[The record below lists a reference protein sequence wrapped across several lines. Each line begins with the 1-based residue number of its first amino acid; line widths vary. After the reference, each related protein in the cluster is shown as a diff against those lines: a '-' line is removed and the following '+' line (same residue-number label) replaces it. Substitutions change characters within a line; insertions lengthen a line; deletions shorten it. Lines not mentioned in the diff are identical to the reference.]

1 MSEIIKNHIKEKRP
15 NISNTSLKTY
25 ESILRNL
32 YERIFKDDDEKTY
45 NLTRFDDSKTVIKYL
60 KNLPANK
67 RKTILSA
74 LVVITDNKDY
84 RELMLDDI
92 KEYNKEEAKQKKTE
106 TQEENWVEKVDIDNL
121 YSTLRHNASLLYK
134 KNDLSASDYQDI
146 QNYIILSLFGGFYI
160 PPRRSK
166 DYVNFKIKNIDKG
179 HDNFINKNFFVF
191 NSYKTAKTYGQQQ
204 VEIPKELKTILNK
217 WIKIN
222 PTEFLLFDISYKPLS
237 NVKLNQRLNKLFGKK
252 VGVNMMRKS
261 YLSDKYGDLIDKK
274 NELAIDMKLM
284 GSSNLQE
291 NIYIKKQVLKKQF

>member
-1 MSEIIKNHIKEKRP
+1 MNEELINLIKEKRP
-15 NISNTSLKTY
+15 NISNSSLKTY

-32 YERIFKDDDEKTY
+32 YEKIFNDKTY
-45 NLTRFDDSKTVIKYL
+45 KFDKFDKESKTVINHL
-60 KNLPANK
+60 KDLPSNK
-67 RKTILSA
+67 RKTVLSA

-84 RELMLDDI
+84 RDLMLDDI

-106 TQEENWVEKVDIDNL
+106 AQEDNWVNKYDLDKLNNIL
-121 YSTLRHNASLLYK
+121 WKNAKLIYQK
-134 KNDLSASDYQDI
+134 ENKTQADYQDI

-166 DYVNFKIKNIDKG
+166 DYVNFKIKDINKSNDNYIDK
-179 HDNFINKNFFVF
+179 NTLVF
-191 NSYKTAKTYGQQQ
+191 NSYKTAKTYGQQK

-222 PTEFLLFDISYKPLS
+222 PTNYLLFDISFKPLS

-252 VGVNMMRKS
+252 VGVNQMRKT
-261 YLSDKYGDLIDKK
+261 YLSEKYGDLIDKK
-274 NELAIDMKLM
+274 NELAKDMSLM

-291 NIYIKKQVLKKQF
+291 NIYIKK

>member
-1 MSEIIKNHIKEKRP
+1 
-15 NISNTSLKTY
+15 
-25 ESILRNL
+25 
-32 YERIFKDDDEKTY
+32 
-45 NLTRFDDSKTVIKYL
+45 
-60 KNLPANK
+60 
-67 RKTILSA
+67 
-74 LVVITDNKDY
+74 
-84 RELMLDDI
+84 
-92 KEYNKEEAKQKKTE
+92 
-106 TQEENWVEKVDIDNL
+106 
-121 YSTLRHNASLLYK
+121 
-134 KNDLSASDYQDI
+134 
-146 QNYIILSLFGGFYI
+146 
-160 PPRRSK
+160 
-166 DYVNFKIKNIDKG
+166 VNFKIKNIDKG

-291 NIYIKKQVLKKQF
+291 NIYIKK

>member
-1 MSEIIKNHIKEKRP
+1 MNEIIKNHIKEKRP

-32 YERIFKDDDEKTY
+32 YIKIFKDDDIDIKK
-45 NLTRFDDSKTVIKYL
+45 FDDSKTVIKYL
-60 KNLPANK
+60 KDLPANK

-146 QNYIILSLFGGFYI
+146 QNYIILSLFGGFYV

-274 NELAIDMKLM
+274 NELAKDFKDM
-284 GSSNLQE
+284 GSSLLQE
-291 NIYIKKQVLKKQF
+291 SIYIKK